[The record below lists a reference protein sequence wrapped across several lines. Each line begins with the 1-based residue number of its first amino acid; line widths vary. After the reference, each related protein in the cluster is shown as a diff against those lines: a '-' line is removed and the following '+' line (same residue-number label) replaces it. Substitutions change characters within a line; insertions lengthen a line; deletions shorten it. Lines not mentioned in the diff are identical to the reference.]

1 MRASHG
7 SVMAKSN
14 QKGMAQ
20 KVRIVPR
27 ERPSRDE
34 TIDRKLKKQM
44 HQILNITN
52 GGSSQFYLFKINLL

>member
-1 MRASHG
+1 
-7 SVMAKSN
+7 
-14 QKGMAQ
+14 MAQ
-20 KVRIVPR
+20 KVRIAPR

-44 HQILNITN
+44 HQIVNITN